1 MNSSDPS
8 RKRRSLI
15 LGAIGVGIG
24 GVASVA
30 AAQAQ
35 PRVIKIVAEPFRYT
49 PNRIELKKGETV
61 ILEFTSMD
69 VPMGFNAPAFKVR
82 ANILPD
88 EPAQVQLKPQVRGTF
103 EFFCDIVCG
112 SGHKDMRGVIV
123 VS

>member
-1 MNSSDPS
+1 
-8 RKRRSLI
+8 
-15 LGAIGVGIG
+15 
-24 GVASVA
+24 
-30 AAQAQ
+30 
-35 PRVIKIVAEPFRYT
+35 
-49 PNRIELKKGETV
+49 
-61 ILEFTSMD
+61 MD